1 MTNTVN
7 NKVTSPVLEHGQ
19 GHIFHT
25 AGANFKIT
33 GSHIETIAETNDL
46 FQTLVAANKVF
57 DINEAGV
64 SFYYDYN
71 NKQSVT
77 KIEEGAVK
85 NFGQFLE
92 LHGKLD
98 FLKDSAK
105 ELRLS
110 GNRGDALSEVNKEI
124 EETGMAIAESKN
136 GSLVIEFRYV
146 AESNKF
152 FAGNIEVPTSTNE
165 SLAERFFNIGYIKY
179 ADKSL
184 LEAFQTAA
192 ENFGSFKVLDFV
204 SESTSGQIKVASMRA
219 ENNAFVFR
227 TNEGTKLSTFKKMLA
242 EDAIKFVEAETGAN
256 VSEQYT
262 DLLEAAEARTSLKE
276 EKIALYKEMLS
287 FLNDQRGRLAEAD
300 RNLPDIKAADNLIE
314 TEISKVKEDL
324 ASLEEETLSIEDGY
338 VNATTKGEVEGLPE
352 GAELKVDAVE
362 FNQAGKNDILTVFV
376 EDKPFRV
383 EKYKIN
389 ISEEDNL

>member
-1 MTNTVN
+1 MIKTNTVN

-256 VSEQYT
+256 VSEHYT
-262 DLLEAAEARTSLKE
+262 DLL
-276 EKIALYKEMLS
+276 
-287 FLNDQRGRLAEAD
+287 
-300 RNLPDIKAADNLIE
+300 
-314 TEISKVKEDL
+314 
-324 ASLEEETLSIEDGY
+324 
-338 VNATTKGEVEGLPE
+338 
-352 GAELKVDAVE
+352 
-362 FNQAGKNDILTVFV
+362 
-376 EDKPFRV
+376 
-383 EKYKIN
+383 
-389 ISEEDNL
+389 